1 MNVPNVLPRAT
12 TQTVRRPAM
21 PRIGS
26 RIFTHIVLIG
36 FGVVVAYP
44 FYYMFTT
51 GLKDFFESITSPPT
65 IFPVDGL
72 HPENYVD
79 AWNKAPWGRYFAN
92 TFFIAGVNV
101 TGEIITSIL
110 AAYALARMQ
119 FKGKNVLFAL
129 LLATYMMPSEA
140 TLIPNFVMMSKPLP
154 GQSAIFPIL
163 RLGLY
168 DSYAVQIVPFLAT
181 AFSIFLLRQQF
192 LAVPQELRDAAVIDG
207 AGHLR
212 FLWSVVLPIS
222 VPALVTVAIISF
234 YGSWNAFQWPLIF
247 TSHPEIQPVQ
257 VGLNAFRN
265 EASSTYHLLM
275 AAASFVVAPIVLLYL
290 VGQRYLVQGVART
303 GIRG

>member
-1 MNVPNVLPRAT
+1 MNVPNVLPRIAT
-12 TQTVRRPAM
+12 KEIRRPVL
-21 PRIGS
+21 PRPGS
-26 RIFTHIVLIG
+26 FLTHLVLIG
-36 FGVVVAYP
+36 VGIVVAYP
-44 FYYMFTT
+44 FYYMAIT
-51 GLKDFFESITSPPT
+51 GLKSFFESIVVPPT
-65 IFPVDGL
+65 IFPTDGL
-72 HPENYVD
+72 HFENYVT
-79 AWNKAPWGRYFAN
+79 AWNKAPWGQYFLN
-92 TFFIAGVNV
+92 TIFIAGTNV
-101 TGEIITSIL
+101 TGELITAVL

-119 FKGKNVLFAL
+119 FKGRAVVFTL

-154 GQSAIFPIL
+154 GTSALWPIL

-168 DSYAVQIVPFLAT
+168 DTYAVQIIPFLAS

-192 LAVPQELRDAAVIDG
+192 MSVPQELHDAAVIDG

-234 YGSWNAFQWPLIF
+234 YGSWNSFQWPLIF

-257 VGLNAFRN
+257 VGLNAFRA
-265 EASSTYHLLM
+265 ESSSTYHLLM

-290 VGQRYLVQGVART
+290 IGQRYLVQGVART